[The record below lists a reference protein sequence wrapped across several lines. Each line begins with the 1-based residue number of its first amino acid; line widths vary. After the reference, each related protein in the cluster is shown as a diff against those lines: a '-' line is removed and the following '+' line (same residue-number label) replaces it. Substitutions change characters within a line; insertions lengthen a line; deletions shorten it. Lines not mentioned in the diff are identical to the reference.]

1 MRAAAGIG
9 ADQDRAAQV
18 PRELTDREP
27 GRLDVV
33 GRGVG
38 AGVAGPQHEGQRL
51 PVPAGAVVG
60 EGSHG
65 MKTERLL
72 PGRRRFFFL

>member
-1 MRAAAGIG
+1 
-9 ADQDRAAQV
+9 V
-18 PRELTDREP
+18 PPPESARTRTVQRRCRGSWPIEP

-51 PVPAGAVVG
+51 PVPGLAVISPGHLKGAFG
-60 EGSHG
+60 W
-65 MKTERLL
+65 
-72 PGRRRFFFL
+72 